1 MLAIKRIPLNTE
13 YFIARRFS
21 FDREGKNLMSRSIV
35 NLSVFAISLSIT
47 VMLITLAV
55 VTGFKKEIRNKAIGF
70 GSHIQLVN
78 FDANYSFETYPVPI
92 NLSFLPALKDIPGIR
107 HIQVFATKPG
117 IIKAGKENQGVVAKG
132 IGPDYDWSFFKANL
146 VEGKIFVV
154 NDSALT
160 NDVLISRKL
169 ASMLE
174 LKVGDEFPMFFFTER
189 PRPRRFRVSGIF
201 ETSLEEFDKQFILV
215 DINHIRKLYDWQDNE
230 VSGYEI
236 LIDDYRKLDEIT
248 EQVTEIAG
256 FHFLE
261 DGSRLKVVSIKE
273 KYPQIFQWLN
283 LLNMNVKVILFLMI
297 VVAIVNMVSGLIIII
312 LDRTFTIGLLKALGS
327 SNERIKKIFLY
338 QSLFLILKGLLI
350 GNVLGLALCFLQI
363 KFQILKL
370 DQASYFIDYVPV
382 NLTLLILVATNIGS
396 LFMIFIAMYL
406 PTRIILKI
414 DPVKTLRYN

>member
-248 EQVTEIAG
+248 E
-256 FHFLE
+256 
-261 DGSRLKVVSIKE
+261 
-273 KYPQIFQWLN
+273 
-283 LLNMNVKVILFLMI
+283 
-297 VVAIVNMVSGLIIII
+297 
-312 LDRTFTIGLLKALGS
+312 
-327 SNERIKKIFLY
+327 
-338 QSLFLILKGLLI
+338 
-350 GNVLGLALCFLQI
+350 
-363 KFQILKL
+363 
-370 DQASYFIDYVPV
+370 
-382 NLTLLILVATNIGS
+382 
-396 LFMIFIAMYL
+396 
-406 PTRIILKI
+406 
-414 DPVKTLRYN
+414 